1 MRTRCRWLRPLVPDW
16 VAHCRCVSDL
26 ADVEVMLTAEPPASS
41 TDPTAPAFSTA
52 DAVNGV
58 NP

>member
-1 MRTRCRWLRPLVPDW
+1 MPDW